1 MKKYVLF
8 MGTMVI
14 LLVMLSACGNKIRTY
29 TYENE
34 AVLEIRIKKT
44 EVYPDRLV
52 VTFAKDS
59 LSGVEDVNCF
69 QSDFSALEV
78 EPEFSFAGDALTIET
93 DDAARISGLRVWES
107 DRDLY
112 FDVRYLDS
120 DSYAMLVSAWADDI
134 GYMVNGDTDA
144 YYTREEKNAQREL
157 EEQQAESEAFAFS
170 QLIGEWVNE
179 SGNTRIV
186 FDVDESSGR
195 YFLVSVLANGEWT
208 EQEFMYITSL
218 TERDTADAKEIIV
231 YDNPAWGRAVSF
243 YIMNDASGMECEYA
257 DEKFT
262 RAEQEKPGFG
272 PLSVNFPFYT
282 SVYSCC

>member
-8 MGTMVI
+8 LGIMII
-14 LLVMLSACGNKIRTY
+14 LSGMLSACGNKITTY

-34 AVLEIRIKKT
+34 AVLKIRIKKT

-144 YYTREEKNAQREL
+144 YYTQEEKDAQREL
-157 EEQQAESEAFAFS
+157 EEQQAEAEAFAFS

-195 YFLVSVLANGEWT
+195 YFMVSVLVDGKWT

-218 TERDTADAKEIIV
+218 TERDAADAKEIIA
-231 YDNPAWGRAVSF
+231 YDNPTWGRAVSF
-243 YIMNDASGMECEYA
+243 SILDDASGMECEYA
-257 DEKFT
+257 DEKFA
-262 RAEQEKPGFG
+262 RVE
-272 PLSVNFPFYT
+272 
-282 SVYSCC
+282 

>member
-1 MKKYVLF
+1 MKKCVLF
-8 MGTMVI
+8 LGIMII
-14 LLVMLSACGNKIRTY
+14 LSGMLSACGNKITTY

-34 AVLEIRIKKT
+34 AVLKIRIKKT

-144 YYTREEKNAQREL
+144 YYTQEEKDAQREL
-157 EEQQAESEAFAFS
+157 EEQQAEAEAQKEHHINRQRYPH
-170 QLIGEWVNE
+170 QLCQP
-179 SGNTRIV
+179 
-186 FDVDESSGR
+186 GR
-195 YFLVSVLANGEWT
+195 
-208 EQEFMYITSL
+208 
-218 TERDTADAKEIIV
+218 DARKEIQ
-231 YDNPAWGRAVSF
+231 NQHSHTQA
-243 YIMNDASGMECEYA
+243 
-257 DEKFT
+257 
-262 RAEQEKPGFG
+262 QPGQG
-272 PLSVNFPFYT
+272 IAQVNFLFPYHPDQQRQHCQHCRADNYLKPEAHISRPPFSPNT
-282 SVYSCC
+282 V